1 MSNTGKDGV
10 ITLGGREFKRVRNGV
25 DESEIAVFIDELIGE
40 RDELAKAKHHI
51 ASLTKLAET
60 TIVEADRM
68 AAQIKAEA
76 SEQAKAE
83 RAALIDEAK
92 ERARQIAERKQAEVL
107 EIANEKASA
116 IRSEAEKEAT
126 TLLENAKKKVWDE
139 LRSAVNQQFSC
150 LLKELESLKQRA
162 AAAQADFESK
172 MSHPAEESGAITADS
187 DEEGGAAPV
196 EVEEQTGAAVMDLEK
211 EANAATSE
219 EGQMPGRSPE
229 SADAEE
235 QSERGFDLA
244 RLLQSEDWAE
254 SSEPQFEVEILPPI
268 HMTRIMEV
276 VAHLDQLPEV
286 ANTEIIPRMDSPSIL
301 VFLRQDMNLVD
312 ALRSIPAVAYVEEV
326 TTDVEANNGEP
337 TKEPRKVRIGLSG
350 NTMPQQKR

>member
-25 DESEIAVFIDELIGE
+25 DEAEMAVFIDELIKE

-83 RAALIDEAK
+83 RAALIDEA
-92 ERARQIAERKQAEVL
+92 EEQARQTAERKQAEVL
-107 EIANEKASA
+107 EIANEKADA
-116 IRSEAEKEAT
+116 VHSEAEKEAAM
-126 TLLENAKKKVWDE
+126 LLENANKKAWDE
-139 LRSAVNQQFSC
+139 LRNAVNQQFNY

-172 MSHPAEESGAITADS
+172 MSHPAEESSAITANS
-187 DEEGGAAPV
+187 DEESGAAPA
-196 EVEEQTGAAVMDLEK
+196 EIEEQTGTAVMDLER
-211 EANAATSE
+211 EADAATPE
-219 EGQMPGRSPE
+219 EGQVPGQSPQPTEAEDE
-229 SADAEE
+229 SET
-235 QSERGFDLA
+235 GFDLS

-301 VFLRQDMNLVD
+301 VFLRQEMNLVD
-312 ALRSIPAVAYVEEV
+312 VLQSIPAVAYVEEV
-326 TTDVEANNGEP
+326 TTDAGADNGEP

>member
-1 MSNTGKDGV
+1 MGNTGKDGV
-10 ITLGGREFKRVRNGV
+10 ITLGGRERKRVRNGV
-25 DESEIAVFIDELIGE
+25 DEAEMAVFIDELIKE
-40 RDELAKAKHHI
+40 RDELANAKHHI

-83 RAALIDEAK
+83 RAALIDEA
-92 ERARQIAERKQAEVL
+92 EEQARQTAERKQAEVL
-107 EIANEKASA
+107 EIANEKANA
-116 IRSEAEKEAT
+116 VRSEAEKEAAM
-126 TLLENAKKKVWDE
+126 LLENANRKAWDE
-139 LRSAVNQQFSC
+139 LRNAVNQQFNY
-150 LLKELESLKQRA
+150 LLKELDSLKQRA

-172 MSHPAEESGAITADS
+172 MSHPAEESGA
-187 DEEGGAAPV
+187 APA
-196 EVEEQTGAAVMDLEK
+196 EIEEQTGTAVMDLEK
-211 EANAATSE
+211 EANAATTE
-219 EGQMPGRSPE
+219 EGQVPGQSAEPTEAEDE
-229 SADAEE
+229 SET
-235 QSERGFDLA
+235 GFDLS

-268 HMTRIMEV
+268 HMTRIMEI

-301 VFLRQDMNLVD
+301 VFLRQEMNLVD
-312 ALRSIPAVAYVEEV
+312 ALQSIPAVAYVEEV
-326 TTDVEANNGEP
+326 TPDAGADNGES
-337 TKEPRKVRIGLSG
+337 TKEPRKVRIGLTG

>member
-25 DESEIAVFIDELIGE
+25 DEAEMAVFIDELIKE

-83 RAALIDEAK
+83 RAALIDEA
-92 ERARQIAERKQAEVL
+92 EEQARQTAERKQAEVL
-107 EIANEKASA
+107 EIANEKADA
-116 IRSEAEKEAT
+116 VHSEAEKEAAM
-126 TLLENAKKKVWDE
+126 LLENANKKAWDE
-139 LRSAVNQQFSC
+139 LRNAVNQQFNY

-172 MSHPAEESGAITADS
+172 MSHPAEESSAITANS
-187 DEEGGAAPV
+187 DEASGAAPA
-196 EVEEQTGAAVMDLEK
+196 EIEEQTGTAVMDLER
-211 EANAATSE
+211 EADAATPE
-219 EGQMPGRSPE
+219 EGQVPGQSPE
-229 SADAEE
+229 PTEAEDE
-235 QSERGFDLA
+235 SETGFDLS

-301 VFLRQDMNLVD
+301 VFLRQEMNLVD
-312 ALRSIPAVAYVEEV
+312 VLQSIPAVAYVEEV
-326 TTDVEANNGEP
+326 TTDAGADNGEP

>member
-25 DESEIAVFIDELIGE
+25 DEAEMAVFIDELIKE
-40 RDELAKAKHHI
+40 RDELASAKHHI

-68 AAQIKAEA
+68 AAQIKAET

-83 RAALIDEAK
+83 RAALIDEA
-92 ERARQIAERKQAEVL
+92 EEQARQTAERKQAEVL
-107 EIANEKASA
+107 EIANEKANA
-116 IRSEAEKEAT
+116 IRSEAEKEAPM
-126 TLLENAKKKVWDE
+126 LLESAKKKVWDE
-139 LRSAVNQQFSC
+139 LRNAVNQQFNY
-150 LLKELESLKQRA
+150 LLEELESLKQRA
-162 AAAQADFESK
+162 AAAQTDFDSK
-172 MSHPAEESGAITADS
+172 MSHPAEESSAITAS
-187 DEEGGAAPV
+187 SGEESGAAPA
-196 EVEEQTGAAVMDLEK
+196 EIEEQTGTAVMDLEK
-211 EANAATSE
+211 EADAATRE
-219 EGQMPGRSPE
+219 EGQMPDQSPE
-229 SADAEE
+229 PAEVE
-235 QSERGFDLA
+235 DQSETGFDLS

-254 SSEPQFEVEILPPI
+254 SGEPQFEVEILPPI

-301 VFLRQDMNLVD
+301 VFLRQEMNLVD
-312 ALRSIPAVAYVEEV
+312 ALQSIPAVAYVEEV
-326 TTDVEANNGEP
+326 TTDVEAGNGES

-350 NTMPQQKR
+350 DTMPQQKR

>member
-25 DESEIAVFIDELIGE
+25 DEAEMAVFIDELIKE

-68 AAQIKAEA
+68 ASQIKAEA

-83 RAALIDEAK
+83 RAGLIDEA
-92 ERARQIAERKQAEVL
+92 EEQARQTAERKQAEVL

-116 IRSEAEKEAT
+116 IRSEAEKEAAM
-126 TLLENAKKKVWDE
+126 LLENANKKAWDE
-139 LRSAVNQQFSC
+139 LRNAVNQQFNC
-150 LLKELESLKQRA
+150 LLTELESLKQRA

-172 MSHPAEESGAITADS
+172 MSHPAEESSAITANS
-187 DEEGGAAPV
+187 EEESGAAPA
-196 EVEEQTGAAVMDLEK
+196 ETEEQTGTAVMDLDR
-211 EANAATSE
+211 EADAATTE
-219 EGQMPGRSPE
+219 EGQVPGQSPE
-229 SADAEE
+229 PTEAEDE
-235 QSERGFDLA
+235 SETGFDLS

-301 VFLRQDMNLVD
+301 VFLRQEMNLVD
-312 ALRSIPAVAYVEEV
+312 ALQSIPAVAYVEEV
-326 TTDVEANNGEP
+326 TTDAGADNGEP
-337 TKEPRKVRIGLSG
+337 TKGPRKVKIGLSG

>member
-25 DESEIAVFIDELIGE
+25 DEAEMAVFIDELIKE

-83 RAALIDEAK
+83 RAGLIDEA
-92 ERARQIAERKQAEVL
+92 EEQARQTAERKQAEVL
-107 EIANEKASA
+107 EIANEKANA
-116 IRSEAEKEAT
+116 IRSEAEKEAAM
-126 TLLENAKKKVWDE
+126 LLENANKKVWDE
-139 LRSAVNQQFSC
+139 LRNAVNQQFNY

-172 MSHPAEESGAITADS
+172 MSHPAEESSAITANS
-187 DEEGGAAPV
+187 DEESGAAPA
-196 EVEEQTGAAVMDLEK
+196 EIEEQTGTAVMDLER
-211 EANAATSE
+211 EAAAATRE
-219 EGQMPGRSPE
+219 EGQMPDQSPE
-229 SADAEE
+229 PAEAE
-235 QSERGFDLA
+235 DQSETGFDLS

-301 VFLRQDMNLVD
+301 VFLRQEMNLVD
-312 ALRSIPAVAYVEEV
+312 VLQSIPAVAYVEEV
-326 TTDVEANNGEP
+326 TTDAGADNGEP